1 MYDHLQESCA
11 MSRLTS
17 NVEEN
22 ITPPVTNQQR
32 TEECSFG
39 PWMMVKTA
47 AAIPRAK
54 LRNKGKSSATP
65 KLTTLISRR
74 KPQVV
79 TLSEFLI
86 LTRNL
91 SKASSLNP
99 PSLDQS
105 KHSAVVV
112 DENLN
117 PNILV
122 IPSSLPTLPTT
133 SLVPP
138 ASEPPDKQLQ
148 PTSGEVPH
156 APVGAS
162 LQFNQTDVI
171 SDALGCGNWR
181 FLLAARQVLRDYKPD
196 LVVFVEPRISG
207 RKADSVI
214 ASLGFPNLHR
224 VEAAGFSV
232 DVIANHFQFI
242 HYCITNK
249 LTRHSVYATAVYA
262 SPSSSGQRGVFKLQA
277 SLDRFI
283 CNNYWDEVY
292 PTSVVSHLFRLRSD
306 HRPILL
312 QVGHSRTQPL
322 AHQFK
327 YFLGWLSHEDFN
339 RMILDN
345 WCPKATMTETL
356 LHFSKAVDVCNKL
369 VFGYIGRKKRM
380 IMALGFRVFSL
391 DLNQNC

>member
-1 MYDHLQESCA
+1 MYRKSIIQEIGKSIGLMIRIDYQTENGRHGRFVRMTVIVDLGKPLISKIFINGRVHIVEYESLPTICFHCGMYDHLQESCA

-22 ITPPVTNQQR
+22 VTPPVTNQQR

-171 SDALGCGNWR
+171 SDALG
-181 FLLAARQVLRDYKPD
+181 
-196 LVVFVEPRISG
+196 ST
-207 RKADSVI
+207 
-214 ASLGFPNLHR
+214 H
-224 VEAAGFSV
+224 
-232 DVIANHFQFI
+232 
-242 HYCITNK
+242 
-249 LTRHSVYATAVYA
+249 AVA
-262 SPSSSGQRGVFKLQA
+262 ML
-277 SLDRFI
+277 
-283 CNNYWDEVY
+283 E
-292 PTSVVSHLFRLRSD
+292 
-306 HRPILL
+306 
-312 QVGHSRTQPL
+312 
-322 AHQFK
+322 
-327 YFLGWLSHEDFN
+327 
-339 RMILDN
+339 
-345 WCPKATMTETL
+345 
-356 LHFSKAVDVCNKL
+356 
-369 VFGYIGRKKRM
+369 
-380 IMALGFRVFSL
+380 
-391 DLNQNC
+391 